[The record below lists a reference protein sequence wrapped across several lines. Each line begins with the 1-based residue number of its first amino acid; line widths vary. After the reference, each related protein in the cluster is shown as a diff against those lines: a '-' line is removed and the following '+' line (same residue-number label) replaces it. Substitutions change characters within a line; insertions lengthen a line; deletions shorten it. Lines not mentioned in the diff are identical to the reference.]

1 MAYNAAYRRIDE
13 LNRHDTAVRIVSN
26 EFKEKFSNTD
36 FPDGVS
42 DIDQSDIF
50 DWAKS
55 QEDTEIDD
63 INEEIAEQQEINADL
78 KK

>member
-1 MAYNAAYRRIDE
+1 MISVPRLIAYNAAYRRIDE

-55 QEDTEIDD
+55 QEDGEIDD
-63 INEEIAEQQEINADL
+63 INEAIDRLFE
-78 KK
+78 